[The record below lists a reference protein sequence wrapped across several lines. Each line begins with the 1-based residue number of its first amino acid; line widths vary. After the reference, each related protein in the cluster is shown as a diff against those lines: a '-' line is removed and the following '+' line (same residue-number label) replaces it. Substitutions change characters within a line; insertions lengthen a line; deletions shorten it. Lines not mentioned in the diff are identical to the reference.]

1 MKCEVEFTGP
11 SVAGPQYLLEVEADK
26 CDSGCTPQLSNPVRL
41 KSALVASTAAGAATA
56 FVGGSAAGAIEST
69 TGGSGAAGSTTINL
83 VTGDG
88 VKLGDGSTEPTAP
101 FYILIN
107 NEVIKVTATATNGDA
122 LTVVRGQA
130 GTTDVTHNDGDT
142 VEFLT
147 AGVFGGGAHP
157 DILSNVKQTVP
168 ADHNPTSAAAAASA
182 TTPPASASASRAT
195 WATTARRRPRSSR
208 ACGT

>member
-1 MKCEVEFTGP
+1 
-11 SVAGPQYLLEVEADK
+11 VADARR
-26 CDSGCTPQLSNPVRL
+26 SGSSRTLRKGERGETERDYHGQL
-41 KSALVASTAAGAATA
+41 AAFARAHRHRD
-56 FVGGSAAGAIEST
+56 VHLGGSAAGAIEST

-168 ADHNPTSAAAAASA
+168 ADHNSYECGRRGKCDYSSGECECFEGYMGDHCQTQ
-182 TTPPASASASRAT
+182 
-195 WATTARRRPRSSR
+195 TALI
-208 ACGT
+208 

>member
-1 MKCEVEFTGP
+1 M
-11 SVAGPQYLLEVEADK
+11 
-26 CDSGCTPQLSNPVRL
+26 
-41 KSALVASTAAGAATA
+41 A

-182 TTPPASASASRAT
+182 TPPPASASASRAT